1 MTKVRVLW
9 SKVPA
14 QKQLLVLGLACIA
27 AVVTLTAWVWLNR
40 AQASIN
46 DSVKQF
52 GLGFA
57 QALARGG
64 AETLSNNGNLES
76 LRYYIAAQRGRIKGI
91 AYIIYE
97 DMAGNILLDTN
108 PEKGLQHVYPIY
120 RKYKENPENYTVPNT
135 YNSPSGYD
143 PITNIVV
150 PMRKNNKDLGLCWVG
165 LNNDVFTILGTQ
177 QETSNFLISIFCLVG
192 VLGALGVWANYTL
205 INAPLRTLSQGASQ
219 IAAGHFGHQIKVQRA
234 GKEIDQ
240 LVNAFNYMSSRLQL
254 YDKHNVD
261 SLMAERNKFISERNK
276 LELVLMSIAD
286 GVVVCDRD
294 NKVQIVNRAATE
306 IFDKDAVDLLGK
318 PLVVCTEGPD
328 QPQICLVVQA
338 FTDTTI
344 APGSLEP
351 VVQNIQLGEQTVRV
365 HIAPI
370 ILNKELL
377 GSVMIMQDNTKQA
390 ELEKMKNEF
399 MSNVSHELRTPITS
413 IKSYVDTLCHHGEK
427 LDPDIHREFLQIID
441 TEADRLM
448 HLVNDVLEL
457 SRIEEADRD
466 FERIPL
472 DIRRACETA
481 IRSLNLMARDRGI
494 ELELVIKN
502 ELPLANIN
510 QESIERAIINLL
522 TNGIKY
528 TPEGGKISII
538 VESDAEHLALHVKDT
553 GIGIPEDALLHIFD
567 RFYRVEKKVHTIK
580 GTGLG
585 LTIVKKI
592 IEKHGG
598 YMDVQSA
605 PGEGSTFSFYLPA
618 IWPQAEDGQD
628 GTQPGSQPLKEAAHK
643 DASEGNGNGNGRN
656 SNGAGE
662 IKESTAKGKDGE
674 SVEAVT

>member
-1 MTKVRVLW
+1 MTKLRVLW

-27 AVVTLTAWVWLNR
+27 AAVTLTAWVWLNR

-108 PEKGLQHVYPIY
+108 PEKGLHNVYPIY
-120 RKYKENPENYTVPNT
+120 KKYKENPENYTVPNT
-135 YNSPSGYD
+135 YNSPNGYD

-219 IAAGHFGHQIKVQRA
+219 LAAGHFGHQIKVQRA

-351 VVQNIQLGEQTVRV
+351 VVQQIQLGEQTVRV

-427 LDPDIHREFLQIID
+427 LDPEIHREFLQIID

-466 FERIPL
+466 FEMIPL
-472 DIRRACETA
+472 DIQRACETA
-481 IRSLNLMARDRGI
+481 IRSLNIMAKDRGI
-494 ELELVIKN
+494 ELELVSKPD
-502 ELPLANIN
+502 LPMANIN

-538 VESDAEHLALHVKDT
+538 VESDESDLAVHVKDT
-553 GIGIPEDALLHIFD
+553 GIGIPEDNLAHIFD

-598 YMDVQSA
+598 YMDVKSA
-605 PGEGSTFSFYLPA
+605 PGEGSTFSFFLPA
-618 IWPQAEDGQD
+618 IWPGAEGAEDGEGQTVT
-628 GTQPGSQPLKEAAHK
+628 GTATGH
-643 DASEGNGNGNGRN
+643 GNGNGNGKKA
-656 SNGAGE
+656 AGLDD
-662 IKESTAKGKDGE
+662 IKETSHRGKQGE
-674 SVEAVT
+674 SVEATT